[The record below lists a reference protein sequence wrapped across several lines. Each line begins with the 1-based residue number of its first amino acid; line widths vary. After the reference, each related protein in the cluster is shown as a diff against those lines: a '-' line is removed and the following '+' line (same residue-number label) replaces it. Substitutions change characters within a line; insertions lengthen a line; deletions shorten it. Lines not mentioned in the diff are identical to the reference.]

1 MVACNSIQTSRSVA
15 AICPNAISNKF
26 PSYSIPYSLI
36 FQGFSKEIRIFYSFH
51 GGIPDA
57 SDAGGCVCAMVLG
70 KTDVFGTVIFSALE
84 LGYAA
89 AEQTG
94 ALGVVSLI
102 SYD

>member
-1 MVACNSIQTSRSVA
+1 M
-15 AICPNAISNKF
+15 
-26 PSYSIPYSLI
+26 
-36 FQGFSKEIRIFYSFH
+36 RIFYSFH

-57 SDAGGCVCAMVLG
+57 SDAGGCVCAMVQG
-70 KTDVFGTVIFSALE
+70 KSDVFGTVIFSAPE

-94 ALGVVSLI
+94 ALDVVSLV